1 MNFLHVKG
9 IFLRN
14 IFLMK
19 RSWHRI
25 FALFYWPTLE
35 LFLWG
40 FITLWL
46 KGIAPSD
53 GRVNL
58 VLVLIGALIFWDLFS
73 RAQQTITVSFLEDVW
88 SRNLVNVFVSPLTT
102 RELMA
107 GFLLL
112 SVVQGLIA
120 FGFITFLAWALYAL
134 HIWSIGFFIVPFFL
148 NIFLFGWTLGFFT
161 IGLIIRFG
169 PSVEILAW
177 SIPILFQP
185 LSAVFYPISVLPE
198 FLQRIAFFLPTSHLF
213 EGMRRVL
220 TLRVLP
226 WEDIVWATIFNG
238 AYFILGVLFFYWM
251 LRIARKKGLLSRFT
265 TD

>member
-1 MNFLHVKG
+1 MNCAHIFG

-25 FALFYWPTLE
+25 FSLFYWATLE

-46 KGIAPSD
+46 KGVAPD
-53 GRVNL
+53 EGRVNF
-58 VLVLIGALIFWDLFS
+58 VLVLLGALIFWDLFS
-73 RAQQTITVSFLEDVW
+73 RAQQTIAVSFLEDVW
-88 SRNLVNVFVSPLTT
+88 SRNLVNIFVSPLTT
-102 RELMA
+102 REFIVGL
-107 GFLLL
+107 LLL
-112 SVVQGLIA
+112 SAVQGFIA
-120 FGFITFLAWALYAL
+120 FGFIAFLAWILYAL
-134 HIWSIGFFIVPFFL
+134 HIWNLGFFIVPLFL
-148 NIFLFGWTLGFFT
+148 NIFFFGWALGFIT

-185 LSAVFYPISVLPE
+185 LSAVFYPLSVLPE
-198 FLQRIAFFLPTSHLF
+198 FLQKIAFFIPTSHLF
-213 EGMRRVL
+213 EGMRAVL
-220 TLRVLP
+220 SDKVFP
-226 WEDIVWATIFNG
+226 AGDVVWATFFNG
-238 AYFILGVLFFYWM
+238 VYIILGIAFFYWM
-251 LRIARKKGLLSRFT
+251 LRLARKKGLLSRFT